1 MRIIASPIYRAFP
14 ELDGFTDE
22 QCRRYV
28 DLARGGQRSRVMFE
42 VARVMLSLG
51 CVYVSSPVVLRN
63 WSWSE
68 ADWLITLSVAMMA
81 TVFLLGMLFWRDV
94 LLRLLVRRVLR
105 GTARCPS
112 CDYSAMGLVVSA
124 NHAVTCPECGKSID
138 ITAYRDHCVAGA
150 DGALRFMPPRGL
162 VFEEHHF
169 WAPQLRGAVFRSVRR
184 IGLAT
189 LLAVPIVVLPVVSL
203 ALAQAWSARAD
214 LESLPTPEQLDAALL
229 PPGTLPSA
237 DSIAAPM
244 YEFAHWDSNVLG
256 PEFQRA
262 IKGITPGMSW
272 GSAGA
277 PESIEKDSVLQA
289 LESMGLHQDAGS
301 LARAADRIAEGV
313 GASMWLSPAYSSY
326 GKGWIRFAA
335 APRLWQLANAA
346 MVVAVERRDAPAF
359 ARALEWH
366 LAARRIFARMPP
378 FLSSYEVYEELR
390 PLVQVTVEAL
400 HAGGGEQLASAL
412 DAAIRRQSVRPSMEA
427 MKAARVDWELGALA
441 SWFANP
447 WVGSLGPSW
456 SVQPSPWAM
465 AASIRWV
472 GFYWPQ
478 RRAILEHSGVLFEE
492 LMADPSDRDQ
502 QKVSAQMAALDDAG
516 PINWVRLHGFTGAST
531 SVDLRG
537 VTFERALATV
547 VAIERFRRAEGHL
560 PASLAELRPRY
571 VDEVPKDPYR
581 KGPFVYRVL
590 PADPAAAWHPG
601 YTLWSVGVNGSDDDG
616 SLVSDV
622 VFVSPPLAESSA
634 EPSADLSVAPDATR
648 GN

>member
-1 MRIIASPIYRAFP
+1 MRFIASPIYRAFP

-51 CVYVSSPVVLRN
+51 CVYVSSSVVLRN

-68 ADWLITLSVAMMA
+68 AQSLITLSVAMMA
-81 TVFLLGMLFWRDV
+81 TVFLLSMLFWRDV
-94 LLRLLVRRVLR
+94 LLRLLVRGVLR

-112 CDYSAMGLVVSA
+112 CDYSTMGLVVSS

-162 VFEEHHF
+162 VFEENGL
-169 WAPQLRGAVFRSVRR
+169 WAPQRRRAVFRSVRR

-203 ALAQAWSARAD
+203 ALAQVWSAWGD
-214 LESLPTPEQLDAALL
+214 LVSLPTPEQLDAALL
-229 PPGTLPSA
+229 PPGTPPSA
-237 DSIAAPM
+237 DSIATPLSV
-244 YEFAHWDSNVLG
+244 FASWESSVLG

-262 IKGITPGMSW
+262 SKGIIPGTRW
-272 GSAGA
+272 GNAGA
-277 PESIEKDSVLQA
+277 PEAIAKASVLQA
-289 LESMGLHQDAGS
+289 LESMGLHRDAGS
-301 LARAADRIAEGV
+301 LAWAADRIAEGV
-313 GASMWLSPAYSSY
+313 GASMLLPRYSSY
-326 GKGWIRFAA
+326 LGEIRHVAA
-335 APRLWQLANAA
+335 QRLWQLANAA

-359 ARALEWH
+359 LSALEWH
-366 LAARRIFARMPP
+366 LAARRIFARTSP
-378 FLSSYEVYEELR
+378 FFDNYDNYNELR
-390 PLVQVTVEAL
+390 PLVQVTAEAL
-400 HAGGGEQLASAL
+400 HADGGEQLASAL

-441 SWFANP
+441 SWFADP

-456 SVQPSPWAM
+456 AAKTSPWAM
-465 AASIRWV
+465 AASIHWG

-502 QKVSAQMAALDDAG
+502 QKVSAGMAALDDAS
-516 PINWVRLHGFTGAST
+516 PINWVRVRGFTGALT

-590 PADPAAAWHPG
+590 PADPATAWHPG

-616 SLVSDV
+616 SLDSDV
-622 VFVSPPLAESSA
+622 VFVSPPLPESPA
-634 EPSADLSVAPDATR
+634 EPSADSPVAPDATR

>member
-1 MRIIASPIYRAFP
+1 
-14 ELDGFTDE
+14 
-22 QCRRYV
+22 
-28 DLARGGQRSRVMFE
+28 
-42 VARVMLSLG
+42 MLSLG

-63 WSWSE
+63 WSWSD
-68 ADWLITLSVAMMA
+68 ADWLITLSVAMLA

-112 CDYSAMGLVVSA
+112 CDYSTMGLVVSS

-162 VFEEHHF
+162 VFEEHRL
-169 WAPQLRGAVFRSVRR
+169 WAPQRRRAVLRSVRR

-189 LLAVPIVVLPVVSL
+189 LLAVGIVVLPVVSL
-203 ALAQAWSARAD
+203 ALAQVWSARGD
-214 LESLPTPEQLDAALL
+214 LVSLPTPEQLDAALL
-229 PPGTLPSA
+229 PPGTPPSA
-237 DSIAAPM
+237 DSIARPLS
-244 YEFAHWDSNVLG
+244 EFARWESSVLG

-262 IKGITPGMSW
+262 IKGITPGTRW
-272 GSAGA
+272 GNAGA
-277 PESIEKDSVLQA
+277 PESIAKESVLQA
-289 LESMGLHQDAGS
+289 LESMGLGLYRDAGS
-301 LARAADRIAEGV
+301 LAWAADRIVEGV
-313 GASMWLSPAYSSY
+313 GASMLLPRYSSHL
-326 GKGWIRFAA
+326 GEIRYVAA
-335 APRLWQLANAA
+335 QRLWQLANAA

-359 ARALEWH
+359 VRALEWH
-366 LAARRIFARMPP
+366 LAARRIFARTSP
-378 FLSSYEVYEELR
+378 FFDNYDNYNELR
-390 PLVQVTVEAL
+390 PLVQVTAEAL
-400 HAGGGEQLASAL
+400 HADGGEQLASAL
-412 DAAIRRQSVRPSMEA
+412 DAAIGRQSVWPSMEA

-441 SWFANP
+441 SWFADP

-456 SVQPSPWAM
+456 AHQPSPWAM
-465 AASIRWV
+465 VASIHWG

-502 QKVSAQMAALDDAG
+502 QKVSAAMAALDDAG
-516 PINWVRLHGFTGAST
+516 PINWVRVRGFTGAST

-537 VTFERALATV
+537 ATFERALATV

-581 KGPFVYRVL
+581 KGPFVYGVL
-590 PADPAAAWHPG
+590 PADPATAWHPG
-601 YTLWSVGVNGSDDDG
+601 YTLWSVGVNGTDDDG
-616 SLVSDV
+616 SLASDV
-622 VFVSPPLAESSA
+622 VFVLPPLPESSA
-634 EPSADLSVAPDATR
+634 EPSADSPDGPDVTR

>member
-51 CVYVSSPVVLRN
+51 CVYVSYPVVLRN

-81 TVFLLGMLFWRDV
+81 TVFLLFMLFWRDV

-105 GTARCPS
+105 GSARCPS

-124 NHAVTCPECGKSID
+124 NYAVTCPECGKSID

-162 VFEEHHF
+162 VFEENRL
-169 WAPQLRGAVFRSVRR
+169 WAPQRRRAVFRSVRR

-189 LLAVPIVVLPVVSL
+189 LLAVPIVVLPVLSL
-203 ALAQAWSARAD
+203 ALAQVWSASGD
-214 LESLPTPEQLDAALL
+214 LVSLLTPKQLDAVLL
-229 PPGTLPSA
+229 PPGTPPSA
-237 DSIAAPM
+237 DSIARPL
-244 YEFAHWDSNVLG
+244 YEFARWESNVLG
-256 PEFQRA
+256 SEFQRA
-262 IKGITPGMSW
+262 SKGITPGTRW
-272 GSAGA
+272 GNAGA
-277 PESIEKDSVLQA
+277 PESIAKESVLQA
-289 LESMGLHQDAGS
+289 LESMGLHRHAGS
-301 LARAADRIAEGV
+301 LAWAADRIAEGV
-313 GASMWLSPAYSSY
+313 GASMLLHRYTSSANSE
-326 GKGWIRFAA
+326 IRYAA
-335 APRLWQLANAA
+335 AQRLWQLANAA

-366 LAARRIFARMPP
+366 LAARRIFARTPP
-378 FLSSYEVYEELR
+378 FFYNYDNHDELR
-390 PLVQVTVEAL
+390 PLVRVIADAL
-400 HAGGGEQLASAL
+400 RADGGEQLASAL
-412 DAAIRRQSVRPSMEA
+412 DAAIRRQSVRPSMEV
-427 MKAARVDWELGALA
+427 MKATRIDWELGALA
-441 SWFANP
+441 SWFASP

-456 SVQPSPWAM
+456 SVQTSPWAM
-465 AASIRWV
+465 VASIHWG

-478 RRAILEHSGVLFEE
+478 RRAILEHSGALFEE

-502 QKVSAQMAALDDAG
+502 QKVSAGMAALDDAG
-516 PINWVRLHGFTGAST
+516 PMNWVRVHRFTGAST

-537 VTFERALATV
+537 ATFERALATV
-547 VAIERFRRAEGHL
+547 VAIERFRRAEGRL
-560 PASLAELRPRY
+560 PASLAELCPRY

-622 VFVSPPLAESSA
+622 VFVSPPLPESPA
-634 EPSADLSVAPDATR
+634 EPSADSPVAPDATR

>member
-22 QCRRYV
+22 QCRDYLRLV
-28 DLARGGQRSRVMFE
+28 HGGAPGRVAIGL
-42 VARVMLSLG
+42 VSLSLG
-51 CVYVSSPVVLRN
+51 VLLAFLVGWVCVSAANSRPQGVSTFVIVGIL
-63 WSWSE
+63 
-68 ADWLITLSVAMMA
+68 AGLMAAFGFGTLIS
-81 TVFLLGMLFWRDV
+81 RDV

-138 ITAYRDHCVAGA
+138 ITAHRDHCVAGA

-162 VFEEHHF
+162 VFEENRL
-169 WAPQLRGAVFRSVRR
+169 WAPQRRRAVFRSVRR
-184 IGLAT
+184 IGLVI
-189 LLAVPIVVLPVVSL
+189 LLAVGIVVLPVVSL
-203 ALAQAWSARAD
+203 ALAQWWSARAD
-214 LESLPTPEQLDAALL
+214 LDSLPTPEQLDAALL
-229 PPGTLPSA
+229 PPGTPPSA
-237 DSIAAPM
+237 GSIAAPM
-244 YEFAHWDSNVLG
+244 SEFANWDSNVLG

-262 IKGITPGMSW
+262 IKGITPGMRW

-277 PESIEKDSVLQA
+277 PESIAKDSVLQA
-289 LESMGLHQDAGS
+289 LEWMELHQDAGS

-378 FLSSYEVYEELR
+378 FFYNCDGLR
-390 PLVQVTVEAL
+390 PLVQVTAEAL
-400 HAGGGEQLASAL
+400 HADGGEQLASAL
-412 DAAIRRQSVRPSMEA
+412 DAAIRRQSIRPSMEA
-427 MKAARVDWELGALA
+427 MKAARVDWELDGLVSWFENPWGALWPA
-441 SWFANP
+441 WSGSQNE
-447 WVGSLGPSW
+447 WVAKSLN
-456 SVQPSPWAM
+456 
-465 AASIRWV
+465 IRWA
-472 GFYWPQ
+472 GLYWPQ

-502 QKVSAQMAALDDAG
+502 QKVSAEMAALEDAG
-516 PINWVRLHGFTGAST
+516 PINWVRLHRFTGAST

-537 VTFERALATV
+537 ATFERALATV
-547 VAIERFRRAEGHL
+547 VAIERFRRAEGRL

-590 PADPAAAWHPG
+590 PADPATAWHPG

-616 SLVSDV
+616 SLDSDV
-622 VFVSPPLAESSA
+622 VFVSPPLVESSA
-634 EPSADLSVAPDATR
+634 EPSADSPVAPDATR

>member
-1 MRIIASPIYRAFP
+1 MRIIANPIYRVFP

-28 DLARGGQRSRVMFE
+28 DLARGGQRSRVMCE

-63 WSWSE
+63 LSWSE
-68 ADWLITLSVAMMA
+68 APWLIVLSVAMLA

-94 LLRLLVRRVLR
+94 LLRLLVRGVLR

-150 DGALRFMPPRGL
+150 DGVRRFMPAHGL
-162 VFEEHHF
+162 VFEENRL
-169 WAPQLRGAVFRSVRR
+169 WAPQRRRAVFRSVRR

-189 LLAVPIVVLPVVSL
+189 LLAVGIVVLPVVSL
-203 ALAQAWSARAD
+203 ALAQVWSARAD
-214 LESLPTPEQLDAALL
+214 PVSLPTPKQLDAALL
-229 PPGTLPSA
+229 PPGTPPSA
-237 DSIAAPM
+237 DSIARPLS
-244 YEFAHWDSNVLG
+244 EFARWESSVLG

-262 IKGITPGMSW
+262 IKGITPGTRW
-272 GSAGA
+272 GNAGA
-277 PESIEKDSVLQA
+277 PESIAKESVLQA
-289 LESMGLHQDAGS
+289 LESMGLWGDAGS
-301 LARAADRIAEGV
+301 LAWAADRIAEGV
-313 GASMWLSPAYSSY
+313 GASMLLPRYSSHL
-326 GKGWIRFAA
+326 GEIRYVAA
-335 APRLWQLANAA
+335 QRLWQLANAA

-366 LAARRIFARMPP
+366 LAARRIFARTSP
-378 FLSSYEVYEELR
+378 FFYNYDNYDNYDELR
-390 PLVQVTVEAL
+390 PLVQVTAEAL
-400 HAGGGEQLASAL
+400 HADGGEQLASAL

-441 SWFANP
+441 SWFADP

-456 SVQPSPWAM
+456 AHEPSPWAM
-465 AASIRWV
+465 VASIHWG

-502 QKVSAQMAALDDAG
+502 QKVSAGMAALDDAG
-516 PINWVRLHGFTGAST
+516 PINWVRVRGFTGAST
-531 SVDLRG
+531 LVDLRG
-537 VTFERALATV
+537 ATFERALATV
-547 VAIERFRRAEGHL
+547 VAIERFRRAEGRL

-581 KGPFVYRVL
+581 KGPFVYRAL

-616 SLVSDV
+616 NPVTDV
-622 VFVSPPLAESSA
+622 VFVPAPPWP
-634 EPSADLSVAPDATR
+634 EPSAESPAAPDDTL

>member
-51 CVYVSSPVVLRN
+51 CVFVSSSVLLRN
-63 WSWSE
+63 WSWSD
-68 ADWLITLSVAMMA
+68 ADWLITLSVAMLA

-94 LLRLLVRRVLR
+94 LLRLLVRGVLR
-105 GTARCPS
+105 GSARCPS

-124 NHAVTCPECGKSID
+124 NHAVTCPECGKCID
-138 ITAYRDHCVAGA
+138 ITAHRDHCVAGA

-162 VFEEHHF
+162 VFEENRL
-169 WAPQLRGAVFRSVRR
+169 WAPQRRRAVFRSVRR

-189 LLAVPIVVLPVVSL
+189 LLAVGIVVLPVVSL
-203 ALAQAWSARAD
+203 ALAQAWSARTD
-214 LESLPTPEQLDAALL
+214 LDSLPTPEQLDAALL
-229 PPGTLPSA
+229 PPGTPPSA
-237 DSIAAPM
+237 GSIAAPL
-244 YEFAHWDSNVLG
+244 YEFAHWESNVLG

-262 IKGITPGMSW
+262 IKGITPGMRW

-277 PESIEKDSVLQA
+277 PESIAKDSVLQA

-346 MVVAVERRDAPAF
+346 MVVAMERRDAPAF

-378 FLSSYEVYEELR
+378 FFYNCDELR
-390 PLVQVTVEAL
+390 PLVQVTAEAL
-400 HAGGGEQLASAL
+400 HADGGEQLASAL
-412 DAAIRRQSVRPSMEA
+412 DAAIRRQSIRPSMEA
-427 MKAARVDWELGALA
+427 MKAARVDWELDGLVSWFENPWGALWPA
-441 SWFANP
+441 WSGSQNE
-447 WVGSLGPSW
+447 WVAKSLN
-456 SVQPSPWAM
+456 
-465 AASIRWV
+465 IRWP
-472 GFYWPQ
+472 GLYWPQ

-537 VTFERALATV
+537 ATFERALATV
-547 VAIERFRRAEGHL
+547 VAIERFRRAEGRL

-590 PADPAAAWHPG
+590 PADPATAWHPG

-616 SLVSDV
+616 SLDSDV
-622 VFVSPPLAESSA
+622 VFVSPPLPESPA
-634 EPSADLSVAPDATR
+634 EPSADSPVAPDATR

>member
-22 QCRRYV
+22 QCRDYLRLV
-28 DLARGGQRSRVMFE
+28 HGGAQGRVAIGL
-42 VARVMLSLG
+42 VSLSLG
-51 CVYVSSPVVLRN
+51 VLLAFLVGWVCVSAANSRPQGVSTFVIVGIL
-63 WSWSE
+63 
-68 ADWLITLSVAMMA
+68 AGLMAAFGFGTLIS
-81 TVFLLGMLFWRDV
+81 RDV

-124 NHAVTCPECGKSID
+124 NHAVTCPECGQSID
-138 ITAYRDHCVAGA
+138 ITAYRDHCVRGA

-162 VFEEHHF
+162 VFEENRL
-169 WAPQLRGAVFRSVRR
+169 WAPQRRRAVFRSVWR
-184 IGLAT
+184 IGLVI
-189 LLAVPIVVLPVVSL
+189 LLAVGIVVLPVVSL
-203 ALAQAWSARAD
+203 ALAQWWSARAD
-214 LESLPTPEQLDAALL
+214 LDSLPTPEQLDAALL
-229 PPGTLPSA
+229 PPGTPPSA
-237 DSIAAPM
+237 GSIAAPM
-244 YEFAHWDSNVLG
+244 SEFANWDSNVLG

-262 IKGITPGMSW
+262 IKGITPGMRW
-272 GSAGA
+272 GNAGA
-277 PESIEKDSVLQA
+277 PESIAKDSVLQA

-313 GASMWLSPAYSSY
+313 GALMWPCPVNTPY
-326 GKGWIRFAA
+326 GNGWIRFAA
-335 APRLWQLANAA
+335 APRLWQLSNAA

-366 LAARRIFARMPP
+366 LAAWRIFARMPP
-378 FLSSYEVYEELR
+378 FLSSYGEFR
-390 PLVQVTVEAL
+390 PLVQVTAEAL
-400 HAGGGEQLASAL
+400 HADGGEQLASAL

-427 MKAARVDWELGALA
+427 MKAARVDWELEGLA
-441 SWFANP
+441 SWFGSR
-447 WVGSLGPSW
+447 WMGSLGPSW
-456 SVQPSPWAM
+456 AVQPSPWAM
-465 AASIRWV
+465 ATSAPWV

-478 RRAILEHSGVLFEE
+478 RRAILEHSDVLFEE

-502 QKVSAQMAALDDAG
+502 QKVSAEMAALEDAG
-516 PINWVRLHGFTGAST
+516 PINWVRLHRFTGAST

-537 VTFERALATV
+537 ATFERALATV

-590 PADPAAAWHPG
+590 PADPATAWHPG

-616 SLVSDV
+616 SVVSDV

-634 EPSADLSVAPDATR
+634 EPSADSPVAPDATR

>member
-1 MRIIASPIYRAFP
+1 MRFIASPIYRAFP

-51 CVYVSSPVVLRN
+51 CVYVSSSVLLRN
-63 WSWSE
+63 WSWSD
-68 ADWLITLSVAMMA
+68 ADWLITLSVVMLA

-94 LLRLLVRRVLR
+94 LLRLLVRGVLR

-112 CDYSAMGLVVSA
+112 CDYSTMGLVVSS

-162 VFEEHHF
+162 AFEENGL
-169 WAPQLRGAVFRSVRR
+169 WAPQRRRAVFRSVRR

-203 ALAQAWSARAD
+203 ALAQVWSAWGD
-214 LESLPTPEQLDAALL
+214 LVSLPTPEQLDAALL
-229 PPGTLPSA
+229 PPGTPPSA
-237 DSIAAPM
+237 DSIATPLSV
-244 YEFAHWDSNVLG
+244 FASWESSVLG

-262 IKGITPGMSW
+262 SKGIIPGTRW
-272 GSAGA
+272 GNAGA
-277 PESIEKDSVLQA
+277 PEAIAKASVLQA
-289 LESMGLHQDAGS
+289 LESMGLHRDAGS
-301 LARAADRIAEGV
+301 LAWAADRIAEGV
-313 GASMWLSPAYSSY
+313 GASMLLPRYSSY
-326 GKGWIRFAA
+326 LGEIRHVAA
-335 APRLWQLANAA
+335 QRLWQLANAA

-359 ARALEWH
+359 LSALEWH
-366 LAARRIFARMPP
+366 LAARRIFARTSP
-378 FLSSYEVYEELR
+378 FFYNYDNYDELR
-390 PLVQVTVEAL
+390 PLVQVTAEAL
-400 HAGGGEQLASAL
+400 HADGGEQLASAL
-412 DAAIRRQSVRPSMEA
+412 DAAIRRQSGRPSMEA

-441 SWFANP
+441 SWFADP

-456 SVQPSPWAM
+456 AAKTSPWAM
-465 AASIRWV
+465 AASIHWG

-502 QKVSAQMAALDDAG
+502 QKVSAGMAALDDAG
-516 PINWVRLHGFTGAST
+516 PINWVRVRGFTGAST

-590 PADPAAAWHPG
+590 PADPATAWHPG

-616 SLVSDV
+616 SLDSDV
-622 VFVSPPLAESSA
+622 VFVLPPLAESSA
-634 EPSADLSVAPDATR
+634 EPSADSPVAPDATR

>member
-1 MRIIASPIYRAFP
+1 MRIIANPIYRAFP

-28 DLARGGQRSRVMFE
+28 DLARGGQRSGVMFE

-81 TVFLLGMLFWRDV
+81 TVFLLSMLFWRDV

-124 NHAVTCPECGKSID
+124 NDAVTCPECGKSID

-162 VFEEHHF
+162 VFEENGL
-169 WAPQLRGAVFRSVRR
+169 WAPQRRKAVFRSVRR

-203 ALAQAWSARAD
+203 ALAQVWSAWGD
-214 LESLPTPEQLDAALL
+214 LVSLPTPKQLDAALL
-229 PPGTLPSA
+229 PPGTPPSA
-237 DSIAAPM
+237 DSIAAPLS
-244 YEFAHWDSNVLG
+244 EFARWEPSVLG

-262 IKGITPGMSW
+262 IKGITPGTRW
-272 GSAGA
+272 GNAGA
-277 PESIEKDSVLQA
+277 PESIVKESVVQA
-289 LESMGLHQDAGS
+289 LESMGLHRDAGS
-301 LARAADRIAEGV
+301 LAWAADRIAEGV
-313 GASMWLSPAYSSY
+313 GASMLLPPRHSSY
-326 GKGWIRFAA
+326 LGEDRYVAA
-335 APRLWQLANAA
+335 QRLWQLANAA

-359 ARALEWH
+359 VRALEWH
-366 LAARRIFARMPP
+366 LAARRIFARTSP
-378 FLSSYEVYEELR
+378 FFYSFDNYDELR
-390 PLVQVTVEAL
+390 PLVQVTAEAL
-400 HAGGGEQLASAL
+400 HADGGEQLASAL

-427 MKAARVDWELGALA
+427 MKAARVDWELGGLA

-465 AASIRWV
+465 AASIHWG

-502 QKVSAQMAALDDAG
+502 QKVSAGMAALDDAG

-560 PASLAELRPRY
+560 PASLDELRPRY
-571 VDEVPKDPYR
+571 VDELPKDPYR
-581 KGPFVYRVL
+581 KGPLVYRVL
-590 PADPAAAWHPG
+590 PVDPAAAWHPG

-616 SLVSDV
+616 SLDSDV
-622 VFVSPPLAESSA
+622 VFVLPPLAESSA
-634 EPSADLSVAPDATR
+634 EPSADSPVAPDATR

>member
-1 MRIIASPIYRAFP
+1 MRFIASPIYRAFP

-51 CVYVSSPVVLRN
+51 CVYVSSSVLLRN
-63 WSWSE
+63 WSWSD
-68 ADWLITLSVAMMA
+68 ADWLITLSVVMLA

-94 LLRLLVRRVLR
+94 LLRLLVRGVLR

-112 CDYSAMGLVVSA
+112 CDYSTMGLVVSS

-162 VFEEHHF
+162 AFEENGL
-169 WAPQLRGAVFRSVRR
+169 WAPQRRRAVFRSVRR

-203 ALAQAWSARAD
+203 ALAQVWSAWGD
-214 LESLPTPEQLDAALL
+214 LVSLPTPEQLDAALL
-229 PPGTLPSA
+229 PPGTPPSA
-237 DSIAAPM
+237 DSIATPLSV
-244 YEFAHWDSNVLG
+244 FASWESSVLG

-262 IKGITPGMSW
+262 SKGIIPGTRW
-272 GSAGA
+272 GNAGA
-277 PESIEKDSVLQA
+277 PEAIAKASVLQA
-289 LESMGLHQDAGS
+289 LESMGLHRDAGS
-301 LARAADRIAEGV
+301 LAWAADRIAEGV
-313 GASMWLSPAYSSY
+313 GASMLLPRYSSY
-326 GKGWIRFAA
+326 LGEIRHVAA
-335 APRLWQLANAA
+335 QRLWQLANAA

-359 ARALEWH
+359 VSALEWH
-366 LAARRIFARMPP
+366 LAARRIFARTSP
-378 FLSSYEVYEELR
+378 FFYNYDNYDELR
-390 PLVQVTVEAL
+390 PLVQVTAEAL
-400 HAGGGEQLASAL
+400 HADGGEQLASAL
-412 DAAIRRQSVRPSMEA
+412 DAAIRRQSGRPSMEA

-441 SWFANP
+441 SWFADP

-456 SVQPSPWAM
+456 AAKTSPWAM
-465 AASIRWV
+465 AASIHWG

-502 QKVSAQMAALDDAG
+502 QKVSAGMAALDDAG
-516 PINWVRLHGFTGAST
+516 PINWVRVRGFTGALT

-547 VAIERFRRAEGHL
+547 VAIERFRRAEGRL

-590 PADPAAAWHPG
+590 PADPATAWHPG

-616 SLVSDV
+616 SLDSDV
-622 VFVSPPLAESSA
+622 VFVSPPLPESPA
-634 EPSADLSVAPDATR
+634 EPSADSPVAPDATR

>member
-51 CVYVSSPVVLRN
+51 CMYVSSSVVLRN

-81 TVFLLGMLFWRDV
+81 TVFLLSMLFWRDV
-94 LLRLLVRRVLR
+94 LLRLLVRGVLR
-105 GTARCPS
+105 GSARCPS

-162 VFEEHHF
+162 VFEENGL
-169 WAPQLRGAVFRSVRR
+169 WAPQRRRAVFRSVRR

-189 LLAVPIVVLPVVSL
+189 LLAVGIVVLPVVSL
-203 ALAQAWSARAD
+203 ALAQAWSAWRD
-214 LESLPTPEQLDAALL
+214 LVSLPTPEQLDAALL
-229 PPGTLPSA
+229 PPGTPPSA
-237 DSIAAPM
+237 DSIARPLS
-244 YEFAHWDSNVLG
+244 EFAHWESSVLG
-256 PEFQRA
+256 TEFQRA
-262 IKGITPGMSW
+262 SKGITPGTRW
-272 GSAGA
+272 GNAGA
-277 PESIEKDSVLQA
+277 PESIAKESVLQA
-289 LESMGLHQDAGS
+289 LESMGLHRDAGS
-301 LARAADRIAEGV
+301 LAWAADRIAEGV
-313 GASMWLSPAYSSY
+313 GASMLLPPGYSSY
-326 GKGWIRFAA
+326 LGEDRYVAA
-335 APRLWQLANAA
+335 QRLWQLANAA

-359 ARALEWH
+359 VRALEWH
-366 LAARRIFARMPP
+366 LAARRIFARTSP
-378 FLSSYEVYEELR
+378 FFYGFDNYDELR
-390 PLVQVTVEAL
+390 PLVQVTAEAL
-400 HAGGGEQLASAL
+400 HADGGEQLASAL

-427 MKAARVDWELGALA
+427 MKAARVDWELGGLA
-441 SWFANP
+441 SWFADP

-456 SVQPSPWAM
+456 AEKTSPWAM
-465 AASIRWV
+465 AASIHWG

-537 VTFERALATV
+537 ATFERALATV

-581 KGPFVYRVL
+581 KGPLVYRVL
-590 PADPAAAWHPG
+590 PADPATAWHPG

-616 SLVSDV
+616 SLDSDV

-634 EPSADLSVAPDATR
+634 EPSADSPAAPDATR